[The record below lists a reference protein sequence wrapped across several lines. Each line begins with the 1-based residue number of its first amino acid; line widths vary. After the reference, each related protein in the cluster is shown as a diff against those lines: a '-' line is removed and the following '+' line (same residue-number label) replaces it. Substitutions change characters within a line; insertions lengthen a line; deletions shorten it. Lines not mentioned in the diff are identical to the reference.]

1 LNKLITMYE
10 IDAMSKLLN
19 VDSKEILLSLYN
31 SDMVDDLSFVCSAL
45 AATLLLNRIPG
56 NSGGAK

>member
-1 LNKLITMYE
+1 MYE